1 MYGNMPWPPSGN
13 LEGVEDLPILLQ
25 GNPRCHPIVP
35 PAPPSERGAGLY
47 PRPNMWESRYV
58 HPYDGNPHGY
68 GIRDQACRHQGHALP
83 FLRGLSRP
91 PESSY
96 QPLFGLP
103 YELSAAEEGAPYYAA
118 ARAAFDRGSRQNNGF
133 GEYSSELRETSSEP
147 FFTYKT
153 SELNEFLV
161 NHPSFVNGV
170 MSYDAHVAGNMVT
183 ASGAVQPFSF
193 TINRHTGV
201 LMSPYGIRNMSAEE
215 LANERSLYLDKV
227 AGDIFSDLIGLPA
240 DIHPPYDPQVVS
252 AYPTSTSS
260 SPLHPRPNVTMYQVP
275 LNQWAGAFR
284 RAFPTENHTQR
295 TEGSLESEL
304 TAISSE
310 LSALIA

>member
-1 MYGNMPWPPSGN
+1 
-13 LEGVEDLPILLQ
+13 
-25 GNPRCHPIVP
+25 
-35 PAPPSERGAGLY
+35 
-47 PRPNMWESRYV
+47 
-58 HPYDGNPHGY
+58 
-68 GIRDQACRHQGHALP
+68 
-83 FLRGLSRP
+83 
-91 PESSY
+91 
-96 QPLFGLP
+96 
-103 YELSAAEEGAPYYAA
+103 
-118 ARAAFDRGSRQNNGF
+118 
-133 GEYSSELRETSSEP
+133 LRETSSEP

>member
-1 MYGNMPWPPSGN
+1 
-13 LEGVEDLPILLQ
+13 
-25 GNPRCHPIVP
+25 
-35 PAPPSERGAGLY
+35 
-47 PRPNMWESRYV
+47 
-58 HPYDGNPHGY
+58 
-68 GIRDQACRHQGHALP
+68 
-83 FLRGLSRP
+83 
-91 PESSY
+91 
-96 QPLFGLP
+96 
-103 YELSAAEEGAPYYAA
+103 
-118 ARAAFDRGSRQNNGF
+118 
-133 GEYSSELRETSSEP
+133 
-147 FFTYKT
+147 
-153 SELNEFLV
+153 
-161 NHPSFVNGV
+161 

-227 AGDIFSDLIGLPA
+227 ASDIFSDLIGLPA
-240 DIHPPYDPQVVS
+240 DLHPPYDPQVVN

-284 RAFPTENHTQR
+284 RAFPTESHTQH